1 MEAKEKAQEL
11 VDKYRT
17 TIRKADVY
25 GNLASEDEIYLAK
38 ECALIAV
45 DEILNVASPDEF
57 TCKFFSG
64 DYYSDQDYF
73 IVVKT
78 EIKQL

>member
-38 ECALIAV
+38 ECALIAI
-45 DEILNVASPDEF
+45 DLPLEEYEDDLDSRKAYKRCGYLLE
-57 TCKFFSG
+57 
-64 DYYSDQDYF
+64 
-73 IVVKT
+73 VKE
-78 EIKQL
+78 EIKDL